1 MEQHLDVTARGRS
14 VRAHRPATA
23 DVSPSVHGQRAAANR
38 RTIPASERE
47 TPAGRRRARGLRV
60 ALLLGHVLLCLLP
73 ARALAQPVLTEP
85 EPSGGEL
92 FVQPFAGAF
101 VPVGAQRE
109 LLGTAVLTGL
119 QWSWR
124 VTYGVAITSRLAW
137 SPTRDLQI
145 SGDQRLDLFQY
156 DIGGEARGESFFSG
170 AGWDVTP
177 FVGLGG
183 GARTYVFRALPVRS
197 KTNLAA
203 YGALGVEFGYGSMG
217 FRLEGRNTFSQL
229 KPLVGPGTNTT
240 RNDIAVSGGV
250 FVRF

>member
-1 MEQHLDVTARGRS
+1 MEHHGENDLAREHPVVAFGKA
-14 VRAHRPATA
+14 RAGPLFA
-23 DVSPSVHGQRAAANR
+23 
-38 RTIPASERE
+38 
-47 TPAGRRRARGLRV
+47 LV
-60 ALLLGHVLLCLLP
+60 ALCLLP
-73 ARALAQPVLTEP
+73 ARPLAQPAPLTEF
-85 EPSGGEL
+85 EPPGGDI
-92 FVQPFAGAF
+92 FVHPFAGAF
-101 VPVGAQRE
+101 VPVGAQRD

-124 VTYGVAITSRLAW
+124 MTYGVAITSRLAW
-137 SPTRDLQI
+137 SPTRDIQL

-177 FVGLGG
+177 FAGLGG

-197 KTNLAA
+197 KTNLAG

-217 FRLEGRNTFSQL
+217 FRIEGRNTFSQL
-229 KPLVGPGTNTT
+229 KPLVGTGSNTT
-240 RNDIAVSGGV
+240 RNDLALSGGL

>member
-1 MEQHLDVTARGRS
+1 MEQVRRPAGNVHDAGGLDVSKATRRQAWIRS
-14 VRAHRPATA
+14 AMIVVALAMLPA
-23 DVSPSVHGQRAAANR
+23 SAAAQAR
-38 RTIPASERE
+38 PLVEPAP
-47 TPAGRRRARGLRV
+47 PAGEV
-60 ALLLGHVLLCLLP
+60 
-73 ARALAQPVLTEP
+73 
-85 EPSGGEL
+85 

-109 LLGTAVLTGL
+109 LLGTALLTGL

-124 VTYGVAITSRLAW
+124 VTYGLAITSRLAW
-137 SPTRDLQI
+137 APTRDLQI

-156 DIGGEARGESFFSG
+156 DIGGEARGESFFHG
-170 AGWDVTP
+170 GGWDVTP
-177 FVGLGG
+177 FLGLGG

-203 YGALGVEFGYGSMG
+203 YGALGVEFAFGSIG

-229 KPLVGPGTNTT
+229 KPLVGPGVNTT
-240 RNDIAVSGGV
+240 RNDLALSGGV